1 MTGLDDTR
9 HEGGA
14 DVLGSPAALYVALG
28 VRLRER
34 PSKRWMVEMHPR
46 TRAEFDLKTF
56 EERFG
61 AQHDVRLY
69 ASRYVAPGEY
79 RLSQRGFGSGSD
91 AGPGGADR
99 WPVSSD

>member
-1 MTGLDDTR
+1 MIGVESSR

-14 DVLGSPAALYVALG
+14 DVLTSPDDLYTALG

-34 PSKRWMVEMHPR
+34 PGARWMVEMHPR
-46 TRAEFDLKTF
+46 TRADFDLDAF
-56 EERFG
+56 NDRFRDD
-61 AQHDVRLY
+61 DVRIY

-91 AGPGGADR
+91 TGPDEADY
-99 WPVSSD
+99 WPSSSG